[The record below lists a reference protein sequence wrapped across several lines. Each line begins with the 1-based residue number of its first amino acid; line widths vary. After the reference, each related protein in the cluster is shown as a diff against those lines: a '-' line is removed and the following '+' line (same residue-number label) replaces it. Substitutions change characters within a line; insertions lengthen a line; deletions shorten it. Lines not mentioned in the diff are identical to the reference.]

1 MRRHKAENMKKE
13 RFYKALPILL
23 LMLGALLR
31 LICLGGLPGGRHQDE
46 SFVAWNAFAL
56 WQEGMDSAGN
66 RFPVYLADWGDGH
79 SALYSWLLIPLY
91 AILGEE
97 NMTAFV
103 TRLPQAVVGILTL
116 WAVYL
121 LLKKMFGRAC
131 GLWGL
136 FLLSICPWHVMMC
149 RWGLDANLAPAF
161 LIFGLYFFIKGLD
174 DKRFLLLSALLYG
187 IGLYSYAVI
196 WTAVPVMV
204 LMQAVYGLY
213 HKKLRVD
220 RWSVASA
227 VLLFLLALPLLLFV
241 LVNGGVL
248 EQINLPFMTIPVM
261 SGYRADELAVSLSGM
276 WSNLRRVGTLLWRQN
291 IGAPYD
297 ILLPYGL
304 FYDIGR
310 VFILAGSLLLL
321 WNTIRKMRK
330 KQFSYEF
337 FIVIQ
342 LAGAGVVGMLVY
354 AVLHQIN
361 CLYIPLVICE
371 AYGVWRVS
379 SWVWEKR
386 IRIGKV
392 FIAAIIGIYLVCL
405 ILFQKDYYT
414 SYKELVNAY
423 FAEGLEEAV
432 EYAMEQGDEIVVE
445 KGAQWPRILLFSR
458 TLPSAYLDSVVYAT
472 KPAPAQFSNGTKT
485 FYIGIDYDA
494 VSPDKV
500 YIIYYPDCERFS
512 KNYRLTAFADWYV
525 AVPEN

>member
-1 MRRHKAENMKKE
+1 MKRE
-13 RFYKALPILL
+13 RLYKVLPLLL
-23 LMLGALLR
+23 LMLGAFLR
-31 LICLGGLPGGRHQDE
+31 LIYLGKVPGGMHQDE
-46 SFVAWNAFAL
+46 AFSAWNAFAL
-56 WQEGMDSAGN
+56 FEEKMDSLGN
-66 RFPVYLADWGDGH
+66 LMPVYLATWGDGQ
-79 SALYSWLLIPLY
+79 SALYSWLLIPFY

-103 TRLPQAVVGILTL
+103 TRLPQAVIGILTL

-204 LMQAVYGLY
+204 FLQAVYGLY
-213 HKKLRVD
+213 HKKLKLD
-220 RWSVASA
+220 RWSVASGFI
-227 VLLFLLALPLLLFV
+227 LFLLALPLLLFV
-241 LVNGGVL
+241 LVNAGVL
-248 EQINLPFMTIPVM
+248 EQINLPFMTIPAM
-261 SGYRADELAVSLSGM
+261 SGYRAGELAVRFSEM

-310 VFILAGSLLLL
+310 VFILAGFLLLL
-321 WNTIRKMRK
+321 RDTIRKMRR

-342 LAGAGVVGMLVY
+342 LVGAGVVGMLVH

-361 CLYIPLVICE
+361 CLYIPLVLCE
-371 AYGVWRVS
+371 AYGVWRLS
-379 SWVWEKR
+379 FWVWEKR

-392 FIAAIIGIYLVCL
+392 CIAAIVGIYVICLV
-405 ILFQKDYYT
+405 LFQKDYYT
-414 SYKELVNAY
+414 GYKELVNAY
-423 FAEGLEEAV
+423 FADGLEEAV

-445 KGAQWPRILLFSR
+445 KGAQWPRILLFSK
-458 TLPSAYLDSVVYAT
+458 TLPSAYLDSVVYSI
-472 KPAPAQFSNGTKT
+472 KPAPAQFSDGTKT
-485 FYIGIDYDA
+485 FYIGINYDEIA
-494 VSPDKV
+494 LDKV
-500 YIIYYPDCERFS
+500 YIIYYPDYERFS
-512 KNYRLTAFADWYV
+512 QDFALTAFADWYV
-525 AVPEN
+525 AVPAK